1 MENENF
7 DVRAAIQE
15 IIEYQKHLAEEI
27 TEIKTSIMEELINPI
42 KDEYGKMQ
50 YENALSD
57 FRCKYAEKLE
67 PFGDK
72 LKAIEGEDFDIIKKT
87 FDDFNEDNKGYE
99 EAEYVEE
106 LAKSIQNQLDT
117 ISKAFGV
124 EPEKIEEVKIET
136 EDGEEVK
143 AEVEDGEVTTVE
155 TETENTEAKTE
166 TEVEVESNEAEVP
179 TEEVPETETEEK
191 VEEEKVER
199 PENATD
205 TPDDEEENYKY
216 WEEQL
221 KK

>member
-42 KDEYGKMQ
+42 HEEYDKMQ
-50 YENALSD
+50 YDNALSD
-57 FRCKYAEKLE
+57 FRCKFGEKLE

-72 LKAIEGEDFDIIKKT
+72 LKSIEGEDFDVVKKT

-99 EAEYVEE
+99 IDEYVDE
-106 LAKSIQNQLDT
+106 KVKVIQEQLDA
-117 ISKAFGV
+117 IGKAFGI
-124 EPEKIEEVKIET
+124 EPEQIEEVKVET
-136 EDGEEVK
+136 EDGEVK
-143 AEVEDGEVTTVE
+143 AEVEDGEVTAVE
-155 TETENTEAKTE
+155 NETENTEVE
-166 TEVEVESNEAEVP
+166 TEVETEVATSDEEPKEDVEAPAEIEAE
-179 TEEVPETETEEK
+179 
-191 VEEEKVER
+191 ER
-199 PENATD
+199 PETATD

>member
-27 TEIKTSIMEELINPI
+27 TEIKTSIMEELINTI
-42 KDEYGKMQ
+42 HEEYDKMQ
-50 YENALSD
+50 YDNALSD

-72 LKAIEGEDFDIIKKT
+72 LKSIEGEDFDVVKKT

-99 EAEYVEE
+99 MDEYVEE
-106 LAKSIQNQLDT
+106 KAKVIQEQLDA
-117 ISKAFGV
+117 IGKAFGV
-124 EPEKIEEVKIET
+124 EPEQIEEVKIENGDS
-136 EDGEEVK
+136 EIK
-143 AEVEDGEVTTVE
+143 AEVEEGEVTDV
-155 TETENTEAKTE
+155 TEEPKSEE
-166 TEVEVESNEAEVP
+166 SIEVEESALENDETPSVEEND
-179 TEEVPETETEEK
+179 EESEK
-191 VEEEKVER
+191 VEEEVER